1 MEKIVVIGSSN
12 TDLVIKVEKLPAPGE
27 TIIGD
32 RFSLAPGG
40 KGANQ
45 AVAVARLGGDVT
57 FITKLAPDVFGNEL
71 YSRLVKEKINP
82 DYIFRNATEPSGVAL
97 ICVDRQGCNTIAVAP
112 GANGTLVK
120 ETIDQVKNE
129 LAEARYVLMQLE
141 IPVETVNYVAHLA
154 CLNHSR
160 VILNPAPATP
170 LPDELYRKLFLITPN
185 ETEAGS
191 LTGIPVSSREDMEK
205 AAGIL
210 LEKGV
215 ENVVITLGAQGSFI
229 KNRAG
234 SRLVSARKV
243 TAVDTTAAGDVF
255 NGALV
260 VALSEGCDL
269 PAAVEFAT
277 RASAISVTR
286 NGAQPSIPYRHEV
299 DADRL

>member
-1 MEKIVVIGSSN
+1 MEKIVVVGSSN

-27 TIIGD
+27 TVIGS
-32 RFSLAPGG
+32 RFSMAPGG

-57 FITKLAPDVFGNEL
+57 FITKLAPDMFGNEL

-82 DYIFRNATEPSGVAL
+82 EYIVRNAAEPSGVAL
-97 ICVDRQGCNTIAVAP
+97 IYVDRKGGNTIAVAP

-120 ETIDQVKNE
+120 DTIDQVEKE

-141 IPVETVNYVAHLA
+141 IPVETVDYVAHLA
-154 CLNHSR
+154 CRNRSR
-160 VILNPAPATP
+160 VILNPAPATR
-170 LPDELYRKLFLITPN
+170 LPDDLYRKLYLITPN
-185 ETEAGS
+185 ETEAES
-191 LTGIPVSSREDMEK
+191 LTGLPVKTREDMEK

-210 LEKGV
+210 LDKGV
-215 ENVVITLGAQGSFI
+215 ENVVITLGAQGSFL
-229 KNRAG
+229 KSRTE

-260 VALSEGCDL
+260 VALSEGRDL
-269 PAAVEFAT
+269 AAAVEFAT

-299 DADRL
+299 DTAGL